1 MAGFE
6 FQEMLAGSY
15 HLLTDPG
22 EERPMS
28 LTLHARVRG
37 LRSFLVQAEAE
48 IVGEIDLQGF
58 ADHRAFRG
66 RLQIKPVQR
75 KLVYEARF
83 EDNKG
88 RECRFH
94 GEKELEAI
102 RPVASLT
109 TLPGSVWS
117 GERELARALLRFD
130 PREDLVR
137 FLRSVKPR

>member
-28 LTLHARVRG
+28 LTLHAKVRG

-66 RLQIKPVQR
+66 RLQVKPVQR

-83 EDNKG
+83 DDNEG

-94 GEKELEAI
+94 
-102 RPVASLT
+102 SLT
-109 TLPGSVWS
+109 TLPGTVWS

-130 PREDLVR
+130 PKEDLVR
-137 FLRSVKPR
+137 FLRSVRPR